1 MPCSDTSN
9 FAKPFVSLA
18 RELLRSPTVGNTLE
32 SMTLGDSNNVHTLI
46 LLEDCRNLY
55 WFLEESLT
63 ELNLIGN
70 GTAVKLNLHQVRL
83 LLAETSLPDLSVGK
97 DTNNSAIFA
106 DTFEFASDGLAT
118 ILSMLLGVA
127 CEGLFLRPIPVLV
140 EATFN
145 FVRKM

>member
-1 MPCSDTSN
+1 M
-9 FAKPFVSLA
+9 A
-18 RELLRSPTVGNTLE
+18 
-32 SMTLGDSNNVHTLI
+32 LGDGNNVHTLI

-70 GTAVKLNLHQVRL
+70 GTAVKLDLHQVRL
-83 LLAETSLPDLSVGK
+83 LLAETSLPDLSVSK

-106 DTFEFASDGLAT
+106 DTFEFAGDGLAT
-118 ILSMLLGVA
+118 ILGVLLGVTG
-127 CEGLFLRPIPVLV
+127 ESLFLRSIPVFV
-140 EATFN
+140 EATLN